1 MIKTIGVLA
10 VQGGFIEHIEMLNKL
25 GAHCIEIRNKSDLVT
40 NKFDGLVLPGGES
53 TVIGKL
59 LKELDLFDKLH
70 EMIQEGLPVFGTCAG
85 MILLAKKIINDS
97 HIYFGEMNIQVR
109 RNAYGKQSGSFL
121 MHGDFKGIGQIPMT
135 FIRAPYIENILDTV
149 EVLAVVDQHIV
160 AARQNNMIVTSFHP
174 ELTHDLR
181 VHEYFLIMIDQH
193 ILKRKYFKI

>member
-10 VQGGFIEHIEMLNKL
+10 VQGGFIEHIAMLNKL
-25 GAHCIEIRNKSDLVT
+25 GAHCIEIRNKTDLVT
-40 NKFDGLVLPGGES
+40 NKFDGLVFPGGES

-70 EMIQEGLPVFGTCAG
+70 EMILEGLPVFGTCAG

-97 HIYFGEMNIQVR
+97 HIYCGDMNIQVR

-121 MHGDFKGIGQIPMT
+121 THGDFKGIGQIPMT
-135 FIRAPYIENILDTV
+135 FLRAPYIENILDSV

-174 ELTHDLR
+174 ELTYDLR

-193 ILKRKYFKI
+193 IIKLKNYTT